1 MEDYSKEN
9 LEKIYSYANKI
20 LDQLEKSAD
29 KKNNDLEDAK
39 RRFDNL
45 RGNLQAVLNNTVK

>member
-29 KKNNDLEDAK
+29 QKNNDLEDAK